1 MDTKNVIPSIDDTP
15 LVAGILEIKSMLK
28 IEIVNRTEREAL
40 WNELVKAYHYLSY
53 NKTIGPRVKYL
64 VWFNERPV
72 AAISYN
78 QAAYRLGVR
87 DSFIDWNE
95 EERKKYLPH
104 VLNNNRFLI
113 LPWVHVKNLASHI
126 IALSIKHLKHDW
138 PLLYGVE
145 PYLLETFVDNDKY
158 KGTCYKASNW
168 HYVGETSGFSKVGV
182 TYQYH
187 GNKKGVFLYPLKK
200 NYKQLM
206 GCSGKPLRVLKKS
219 NKYLEMVSM
228 QLQKNT
234 WHEGI
239 LEEAKVPGIIDK
251 LPEMFNNYMNR
262 FVDCFKR
269 AEPISHL
276 YAYMKGLLSNLER
289 KSVEPIALE
298 FINNPRG
305 PRNLQ
310 NFMKGAH
317 WNEEKATIIYQENLS
332 ERLSDANGMLTV
344 DESGFVKKGKHSVGV
359 ARQYCGSVGKVENCQ
374 VGVFVGYSGPKG
386 YGLISTQLFM
396 PEKWFGEDYAE
407 RREECSVP
415 ADLTFQ
421 TKPQIALNKIHK
433 IEQTGLFKAKW
444 IGADSLYGNSKE
456 FLDAI
461 SANYWYFAD
470 IHNNVL
476 VWHTQP
482 TFEVP
487 EYKGRGPRPKKM
499 TASTPAEP
507 VSRIAEDITIPWQK
521 MYLGEGSKGPIYA
534 DIKVL
539 RIYRAFP
546 EENGEIP
553 IIPCWLFIRR
563 SEDGQTRFSVS
574 NAPESTSVAELCKAS
589 LMRWPIE
596 QCFQE
601 GKDKLGMDHYEFRS
615 WTAWHRHMLL
625 VFMAS
630 AFLLEIRLLVTDKKK
645 SDFNTFNGF
654 IACCFSTVR

>member
-1 MDTKNVIPSIDDTP
+1 
-15 LVAGILEIKSMLK
+15 
-28 IEIVNRTEREAL
+28 RTEMEAL
-40 WNELVKAYHYLSY
+40 WDRLVKVYHYLGY

-64 VWFNERPV
+64 VWFNERPI

-78 QAAYRLGVR
+78 QAAYKLGVR
-87 DSFIDWNE
+87 DAFIDWNE
-95 EERKKYLPH
+95 EERKTSLPH

-138 PLLYGVE
+138 LLLYGVE
-145 PYLLETFVDNDKY
+145 PYFLETFVDQDKY
-158 KGTCYKASNW
+158 KGTCYRAANW
-168 HYVGETSGFSKVGV
+168 SYAGETSGFGKVGV

-200 NYKQLM
+200 NFKQLM
-206 GCSGKPLRVLKKS
+206 GCSGKQKPLRILKKN
-219 NKYLEMVSM
+219 NKYLERVSM
-228 QLQKNT
+228 QLQKNI
-234 WHEGI
+234 WYEGI
-239 LEEAKVPGIIDK
+239 LEEAEVPGMIDK
-251 LPEMFNNYMNR
+251 LPEIFNDYMSR

-269 AEPISHL
+269 AEPIANF

-310 NFMKGAH
+310 NFMKDVHCDDGKIT
-317 WNEEKATIIYQENLS
+317 EIYQEGLS
-332 ERLSDANGMLTV
+332 ERLSDAEGMFTI
-344 DESGFVKKGKHSVGV
+344 DESGMVKKGKHSVGV

-374 VGVFVGYSGPKG
+374 VGVFLGYSGPKG
-386 YGLISTQLFM
+386 YALISDQLFM
-396 PEKWFGEDYAE
+396 PKKWFGEDYASL
-407 RREECSVP
+407 RKECGVP

-421 TKPQIALNKIHK
+421 TKPQIALNLLHK
-433 IEQTGLFKAKW
+433 IEQSGLFKAKW
-444 IGADSLYGNSKE
+444 MGMDSLYGNSKE

-461 SANYWYFAD
+461 SDNYWYFAD
-470 IHNNVL
+470 IHENTL
-476 VWHTQP
+476 VWREQP

-487 EYKGRGPRPKKM
+487 EYKGRGPHPKKM
-499 TASTPAEP
+499 AASTPAEP
-507 VSRIAEDITIPWQK
+507 VSKLAKNDMIPWHR

-534 DIKVL
+534 DIKSL
-539 RIYRAFP
+539 RIYRAFQ
-546 EENGEIP
+546 EENGKIS

-563 SEDGQTRFSVS
+563 SEDEKIRFSVS
-574 NAPESTSVAELCKAS
+574 NAPENIPLAELCKAS

-601 GKDKLGMDHYEFRS
+601 AKDNLGMDHYEFRS
-615 WTAWHRHMLL
+615 WIAWHRHMLF

-645 SDFNTFNGF
+645 PNLKPSNGSV
-654 IACCFSTVR
+654 ACCCGPGK